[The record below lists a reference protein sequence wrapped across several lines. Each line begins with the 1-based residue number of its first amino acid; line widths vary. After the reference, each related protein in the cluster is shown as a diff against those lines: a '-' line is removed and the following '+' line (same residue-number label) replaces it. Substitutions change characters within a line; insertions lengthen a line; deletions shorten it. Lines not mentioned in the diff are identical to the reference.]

1 MSNFLF
7 LFQKIDLSS
16 LNNPNKQKNLNKSY
30 FTENLKSQKFYSKY
44 LSNLLNQQNF
54 YLFDYDFLTSKKK
67 SLGIGKSGNR
77 CYVANFNYWDKYL
90 L

>member
-16 LNNPNKQKNLNKSY
+16 PNNSNKQKNSNKSY
-30 FTENLKSQKFYSKY
+30 FTENLKSQKFYNKY

-54 YLFDYDFLTSKKK
+54 YLFDCNFLTSKKK
-67 SLGIGKSGNR
+67 SLEVGNKNGNLATGIM
-77 CYVANFNYWDKYL
+77 
-90 L
+90 